1 MLRLTQEIERSGLS
15 RFMVGVRAGISPRK
29 IEAIEQGGRY
39 YFTEIDRLGRYFGVK
54 GPELLEE
61 VEDDGREQNRGEI
74 N

>member
-15 RFMVGVRAGISPRK
+15 RFMVGVRSGLSPRR

-54 GPELLEE
+54 GQELLEE
-61 VEDDGREQNRGEI
+61 VIQDGTRQNRF
-74 N
+74 